1 MEKRIIPITFRN
13 DKLKSIISE
22 IIAFSSNFENLK
34 FHLTDTMN
42 LHNYEKSIL
51 VTDDE
56 SIIHNRSIILEFS
69 VVFIINTTGADLKID
84 KSNKEIILIS
94 IPFRISDM
102 FQRIF
107 NGLNQIEIQ
116 TARKLKFK
124 KFTYDPSMRTL
135 FNNDFQMRFT
145 EKESQIFICLIE
157 NSNTHL
163 SKKNLLK
170 KVWSYNDD
178 IDTHTLETHIYSLRK
193 KIEKNLLLKNL
204 IVFEDNKGYFLDIE
218 IL

>member
-56 SIIHNRSIILEFS
+56 SIIHNRSIILEFG

-135 FNNDFQMRFT
+135 FNNNFQMRFT

-163 SKKNLLK
+163 SKKNL
-170 KVWSYNDD
+170 
-178 IDTHTLETHIYSLRK
+178 
-193 KIEKNLLLKNL
+193 
-204 IVFEDNKGYFLDIE
+204 
-218 IL
+218 